1 MRNLR
6 IAAMTPNRGHR
17 STNEAAPKE
26 ERTNMMKDR
35 NEIEP
40 PPVDDDFEDL
50 GPEDLELIQSSYG
63 PVVEEDD
70 YEEWP
75 ESVEDQWRKDEQRQW
90 LQHLV
95 DVGALGSRVVEL
107 GPFFAAVFERSGELT
122 LVRDDQHEPIQF
134 FDPRPYNDAEIR
146 ERIEGYLASL
156 RGSQL
161 DASLPAFLETFRC
174 PCCHGNAFTRQNVPS
189 SMLMAGMSC
198 SCGAFI
204 IVLYNYD
211 AHRIAW
217 SLTKDVAIHGQVW
230 GLQYS
235 SWNDRT
241 LYSLDDDSLSL
252 RGYLPPERFAKLVVY
267 L

>member
-6 IAAMTPNRGHR
+6 VAAMTPNRGHR

-26 ERTNMMKDR
+26 ERTNMTNER
-35 NEIEP
+35 TEIEP
-40 PPVDDDFEDL
+40 PTHYDDFDF
-50 GPEDLELIQSSYG
+50 GPEDLEPIGGSA
-63 PVVEEDD
+63 VVEEDD

-75 ESVEDQWRKDEQRQW
+75 ESVEDQWRKAEQRQW

-95 DVGALGSRVVEL
+95 DVGVLGSRVVEL
-107 GPFFAAVFERSGELT
+107 GPFFAAVFERGGELT

-161 DASLPAFLETFRC
+161 DASLPAFLEKFRC
-174 PCCHGNAFTRQNVPS
+174 PCCRGNAFTRQDVPN

-217 SLTKDVAIHGQVW
+217 SLTKDVAIHGRVW

-241 LYSLDDDSLSL
+241 LYSFDDDGCSFEGFLA
-252 RGYLPPERFAKLVVY
+252 PDRFADLVVY